1 MRDTSQ
7 PKSNLSSHH
16 TSEASDHNHAS
27 TPGSSGRFDGYNN
40 SEETSSEAGLYT
52 SPIYPWGNLKAR
64 AGRGSIIK
72 AGLASCPDR
81 EVDLGTSIISAAWAS
96 AALGMDGNI
105 WPEEDEGMLGQAI
118 IEAWRMVVIQQQQD
132 GYMSH
137 DLEEATA
144 RKVGTTK

>member
-1 MRDTSQ
+1 
-7 PKSNLSSHH
+7 
-16 TSEASDHNHAS
+16 
-27 TPGSSGRFDGYNN
+27 
-40 SEETSSEAGLYT
+40 
-52 SPIYPWGNLKAR
+52 
-64 AGRGSIIK
+64 
-72 AGLASCPDR
+72 
-81 EVDLGTSIISAAWAS
+81 
-96 AALGMDGNI
+96 MDGNI